1 MIRLLMTFVVFLVGV
16 PLAALSLVITVAI
29 LKIGWDSIRE
39 KKSPD
44 SKPVEFDQFKKLD
57 SG

>member
-1 MIRLLMTFVVFLVGV
+1 MTFVVFLVGV

-39 KKSPD
+39 RNLLILNPSN
-44 SKPVEFDQFKKLD
+44 STSLEVR
-57 SG
+57 